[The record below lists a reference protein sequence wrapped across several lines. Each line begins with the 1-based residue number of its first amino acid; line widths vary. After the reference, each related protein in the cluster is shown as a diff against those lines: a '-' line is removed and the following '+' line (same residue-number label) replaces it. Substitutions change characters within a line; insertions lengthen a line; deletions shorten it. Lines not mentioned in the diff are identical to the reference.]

1 MMEEINISVDE
12 LFALVKR
19 NTFAGV
25 RGYRYMPFL
34 KEILALRVLG
44 VKHRVI
50 ADWLN
55 VKTKEQGSP
64 YIITRDTLANL
75 ISYWKKS
82 GIIDVDDSKYPG
94 VVELV
99 EQIRQANPLVKNS
112 IRSVDNLENSLSNQG
127 KFTEV

>member
-12 LFALVKR
+12 LFSLVKK
-19 NTFAGV
+19 NSFAGI
-25 RGYRYMPFL
+25 RGHRYLPFL

-44 VKHRVI
+44 VRHRVI

-64 YIITRDTLANL
+64 YFITRDTLANL
-75 ISYWKKS
+75 ISYWKKT
-82 GIIDVDDSKYPG
+82 GIIDVDDSKFPG

-99 EQIRQANPLVKNS
+99 EQVRQANPIIKNAQG
-112 IRSVDNLENSLSNQG
+112 SVENLEDSLNKQG
-127 KFTEV
+127 NFLEV

>member
-1 MMEEINISVDE
+1 MIDEENVSVDE
-12 LFALVKR
+12 LFSLVKR

-25 RGYRYMPFL
+25 RGYRYMPYV

-75 ISYWKKS
+75 ISYWKKT
-82 GIIDVDDSKYPG
+82 GIIDVDDSKFPG
-94 VVELV
+94 VLELV
-99 EQIRQANPLVKNS
+99 EQVRQANPLVKNS
-112 IRSVDNLENSLSNQG
+112 IKAVDSLENSLSHAG
-127 KFTEV
+127 DFSEV